1 MPSHSRSCGYVSISL
16 SFGNRLNT
24 SKLKSLKIHQKKN
37 LFSHGANDNETKRLL
52 WHMQCANHFVMCRVD
67 ECVSRMN
74 KYENNRKSQM
84 TARHAQMIFASVA
97 DVATWKW
104 INELLCINELELILE
119 CSATACSCYTFF
131 IFFFRVFWFSFFFS
145 SYFWAAV
152 HNYRSLFVS
161 HISSR
166 L

>member
-24 SKLKSLKIHQKKN
+24 SKLKSLKIHQKKTD
-37 LFSHGANDNETKRLL
+37 GANDNETKRLL

-74 KYENNRKSQM
+74 KYENNHKSQM

-97 DVATWKW
+97 DVNYMKVNKRIIMYKWTWVGSW
-104 INELLCINELELILE
+104 VLCHCLLLLHFFHLFLSGFLVLLFFLKLLLS
-119 CSATACSCYTFF
+119 CSA
-131 IFFFRVFWFSFFFS
+131 
-145 SYFWAAV
+145 
-152 HNYRSLFVS
+152 
-161 HISSR
+161 
-166 L
+166 